1 MHAVQQNP
9 GARNPISVR
18 EAFFEVARRLNL
30 TTIFGNPG
38 STEQTFLKDFPDDFR
53 YVLGLQ
59 EACVMGMADGYAE
72 ATGRAALVNVHT
84 AAGLGNAMGNIES
97 AWYNHAPLIITAGNQ
112 TRDMLLLEP
121 FLTNID
127 PRMVLQPYV
136 KWSYEVARAEDVPAA
151 LVRAYAMAVQPPAGP
166 VFLSIPMD
174 DLEKPCLQIPEI
186 RSVTTRL
193 GTSPEQLAPVAA
205 MLDAA
210 SSPVLIFGGT
220 VDEGNGWDNGVRL
233 AERLNAPVWAAPF
246 EGRPGFPETHPLYR
260 GFLPAA
266 IKPICEELEGHDLVI
281 VIGAPVFRYYPY
293 IAGDYL
299 PRGTRLVQ
307 ITDNPSEAAR
317 APVGDSILADP
328 GTACGVL
335 ANLVSK
341 TTRPMPEPIPLL
353 PEPEFGL
360 PITADLLYYTI
371 NELRPANSV
380 LVQES
385 TSDIKRLKER
395 LPTSSSRSYFSSFSG
410 VLGYGLSASAGIAF
424 AERDLKTNR
433 KVINIV
439 GDGSAQYAIQSIWT
453 AVQHKL
459 PILYIIPANHEYAIL
474 KEFAKL
480 LKTPGVPGLD
490 LPGFDFVSLAKGYG
504 CEGRRIVRPDDLEPA
519 LREALAKDKPY
530 LLEVEISPAYPELI

>member
-1 MHAVQQNP
+1 
-9 GARNPISVR
+9 
-18 EAFFEVARRLNL
+18 
-30 TTIFGNPG
+30 
-38 STEQTFLKDFPDDFR
+38 
-53 YVLGLQ
+53 
-59 EACVMGMADGYAE
+59 
-72 ATGRAALVNVHT
+72 
-84 AAGLGNAMGNIES
+84 
-97 AWYNHAPLIITAGNQ
+97 
-112 TRDMLLLEP
+112 
-121 FLTNID
+121 
-127 PRMVLQPYV
+127 
-136 KWSYEVARAEDVPAA
+136 
-151 LVRAYAMAVQPPAGP
+151 
-166 VFLSIPMD
+166 
-174 DLEKPCLQIPEI
+174 
-186 RSVTTRL
+186 
-193 GTSPEQLAPVAA
+193 
-205 MLDAA
+205 
-210 SSPVLIFGGT
+210 
-220 VDEGNGWDNGVRL
+220 
-233 AERLNAPVWAAPF
+233 
-246 EGRPGFPETHPLYR
+246 
-260 GFLPAA
+260 
-266 IKPICEELEGHDLVI
+266 
-281 VIGAPVFRYYPY
+281 
-293 IAGDYL
+293 
-299 PRGTRLVQ
+299 
-307 ITDNPSEAAR
+307 
-317 APVGDSILADP
+317 
-328 GTACGVL
+328 
-335 ANLVSK
+335 VSK